1 MSALS
6 QWEREMIG
14 LRTKEALATKKAQ
27 GIRIGRKP
35 MDPAVKAR
43 IQEMRSSPMT
53 LAKIAAV
60 LNEEGVP
67 TPQGGAMWKRFER
80 EDRA

>member
-1 MSALS
+1 
-6 QWEREMIG
+6 MIG

-27 GIRIGRKP
+27 GVKMGRRP

-43 IQEMRSSPMT
+43 IHEMRRSLMT
-53 LAKIAAV
+53 LARIAAV

-67 TPQGGAMWKRFER
+67 TPQGGACWRDSTIR
-80 EDRA
+80 VALAQ